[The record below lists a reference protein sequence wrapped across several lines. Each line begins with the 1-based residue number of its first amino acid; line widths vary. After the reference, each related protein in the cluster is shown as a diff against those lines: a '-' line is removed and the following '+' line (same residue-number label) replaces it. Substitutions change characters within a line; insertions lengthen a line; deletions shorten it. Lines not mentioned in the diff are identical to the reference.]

1 MASDNLNNATAI
13 GYGAEVDASNK
24 VRIGNDS
31 VTVIGGAAAW
41 SNFSDERLKEHIEP
55 VSSGLSL
62 INDLNPVTY
71 HRINNDAPDVEMGL
85 LAQEVAATLQK
96 HGLGNS
102 GMVHQPTEEAYMSL
116 RYNDLL
122 APMIRAIQ
130 ELDVQH
136 QQEVASLEE
145 QFKSQQEEL
154 LAIVHSQQEQMAIQQ
169 EQIAQLK
176 RLVENQFAAK

>member
-1 MASDNLNNATAI
+1 
-13 GYGAEVDASNK
+13 
-24 VRIGNDS
+24 
-31 VTVIGGAAAW
+31 
-41 SNFSDERLKEHIEP
+41 
-55 VSSGLSL
+55 
-62 INDLNPVTY
+62 
-71 HRINNDAPDVEMGL
+71 
-85 LAQEVAATLQK
+85 
-96 HGLGNS
+96 
-102 GMVHQPTEEAYMSL
+102 
-116 RYNDLL
+116 
-122 APMIRAIQ
+122 MIRAIQ